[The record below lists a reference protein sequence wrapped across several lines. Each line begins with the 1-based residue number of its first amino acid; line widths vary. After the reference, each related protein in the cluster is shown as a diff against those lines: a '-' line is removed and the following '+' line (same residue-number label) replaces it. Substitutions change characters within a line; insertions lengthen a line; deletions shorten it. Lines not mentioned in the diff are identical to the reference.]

1 MSKLHLIQ
9 RDYWLNVLYE
19 FLNMF
24 DSFYNFEDEFI
35 VNHLKELLAYLEDK
49 ICKAPDNCDYVE
61 SYVVEVFKEVD

>member
-19 FLNMF
+19 FLNML

-35 VNHLKELLAYLEDK
+35 VNHLKELLAYLEEK
-49 ICKAPDNCDYVE
+49 IGKAPDNCDYVE
-61 SYVVEVFKEVD
+61 SYVVEVFEEVE